1 MRAKTNMNSSK
12 VIIVDDDQDFR
23 ESLAW
28 LLESAGIGSQQY
40 QSAESFLGS
49 YQGEPACLLLDV
61 RMTGMSGLA
70 LQQQLAHRNNPIPIV
85 LITGHGDVPMA
96 VEAIKNGAVDFITKP
111 FDDKQLLDLVES
123 ILAGVEQRFAAAA
136 ARLVIQQCWQ
146 QLSPR
151 EKQLAE
157 LLIQGD
163 SNRMMAE
170 QLNISIKTVE
180 IHRSRVMKKMQADS
194 LANLISSLVDV
205 KR

>member
-1 MRAKTNMNSSK
+1 MNRNK

-28 LLESAGIGSQQY
+28 LLESAGIESEQY
-40 QSAESFLGS
+40 QSAESFLSS

-70 LQQQLAHRNNPIPIV
+70 LQQQLAQRNSPIPIV

-111 FDDKQLLDLVES
+111 FDDQQLLDLIET
-123 ILAGVEQRFAAAA
+123 ILAEVEQRFADAA
-136 ARLVIQQCWQ
+136 ARLNAQQAWQ

-157 LLIQGD
+157 LVIQGD
-163 SNRMMAE
+163 SNRNMAE
-170 QLNISIKTVE
+170 KLNISVKTVE

-194 LANLISSLVDV
+194 LANLIYKLTDL

>member
-1 MRAKTNMNSSK
+1 MNSSK